1 MNLSKCAVALV
12 AVVVAK
18 SDPVNRIVGCGPQPG
33 RVHRVS
39 GRYADPK
46 EQPERA
52 QKLKNR
58 LGHAITMVRAYLGAL
73 KIKLTFKRTY
83 PQNMYQPS
91 GWRKIILPSPGL
103 GNRPA
108 DLCSSTKRSSKLD
121 NELHARAPILVKK
134 ATIKVAISSAR
145 KRATQEGVLIR
156 L

>member
-1 MNLSKCAVALV
+1 MTLSKCAVALV

-52 QKLKNR
+52 QKLKKR
-58 LGHAITMVRAYLGAL
+58 LGHAITMV
-73 KIKLTFKRTY
+73 RTY

-103 GNRPA
+103 SNRPA
-108 DLCSSTKRSSKLD
+108 DLRSSTKRSSKLD
-121 NELHARAPILVKK
+121 NELQARAPILVQKT
-134 ATIKVAISSAR
+134 TIKVAISSAS
-145 KRATQEGVLIR
+145 KRTAQEGVLIR